1 MAKNPKTNKSKR
13 NPRKIINSIIVVFL
27 CLILVGSVSGF
38 FILSKIVAK
47 VQLTDEELVAKIEI
61 VCEELHITLQ
71 QKAVD

>member
-47 VQLTDEELVAKIEI
+47 VQ
-61 VCEELHITLQ
+61 Q
-71 QKAVD
+71 QISNYR

>member
-47 VQLTDEELVAKIEI
+47 VQLTDEELVEKS
-61 VCEELHITLQ
+61 
-71 QKAVD
+71 